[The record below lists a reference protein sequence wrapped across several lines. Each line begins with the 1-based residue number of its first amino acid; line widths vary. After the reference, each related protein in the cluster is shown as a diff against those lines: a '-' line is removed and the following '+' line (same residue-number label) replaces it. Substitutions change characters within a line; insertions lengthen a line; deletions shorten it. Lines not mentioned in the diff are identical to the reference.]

1 MYLFHCCEKL
11 LHQFHYL
18 STNKKIQSMFHCVF
32 LSLNYGV
39 SNFFGEWIQKSKQ
52 SNVKDKDAIKEAA

>member
-18 STNKKIQSMFHCVF
+18 SIQTKR
-32 LSLNYGV
+32 
-39 SNFFGEWIQKSKQ
+39 FFGEWIQKSKQ
-52 SNVKDKDAIKEAA
+52 SNVKEKDAIKEAA